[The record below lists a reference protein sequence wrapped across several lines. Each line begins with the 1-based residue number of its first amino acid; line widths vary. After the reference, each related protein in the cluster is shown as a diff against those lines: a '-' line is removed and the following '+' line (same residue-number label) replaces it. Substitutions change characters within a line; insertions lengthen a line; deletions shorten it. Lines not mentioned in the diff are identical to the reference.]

1 MTMKINILDGHNT
14 IGGNKILITSKDD
27 VSILLDFGKNFASY
41 GSYFEEFLTPRQG
54 AGIYDLWK
62 LGLVPHYSGLYRDAL
77 LTYLKDEVDKMP
89 VLNSQALFLTH
100 AHLDH
105 AGYIPF
111 LREDL
116 PIVSSSTTFKML
128 QSIQDTGGG
137 GLFNEYCNASERE
150 VESSKT
156 GETKLKKKKGA
167 SYRRDFRF
175 DKEGEISSFKYR
187 MFPVDHSILGA
198 ASFYFEVDGVK
209 IAYTGDLRFHG
220 EKGNLSKEFF
230 NFVKE
235 NGADIILC
243 EGTRVPKIE
252 EIEKT
257 LKEDQLTEMDV
268 KNASLDVVKKF
279 KGKVVIADF
288 GARNIERL
296 KIFLDIANET
306 ERKLAITLKDAYLL
320 HLLQDEFDYIQ
331 SPNLVIIESK
341 REQNREWVKSMLNT
355 YGDKMTTLKNISKDP
370 GNYILCYSFWDMPN
384 LLDLEIRE
392 RGAYIYS
399 TSEAYSEEQMIDT
412 RRLFNWLNYLNLEPF
427 GISMNGENID
437 FTREYHASGHTSL
450 RDLVHEIEFA
460 KPDIVVP
467 LHSEHI
473 ETFKEYFGNTIKVC
487 LESEME
493 L

>member
-1 MTMKINILDGHNT
+1 M
-14 IGGNKILITSKDD
+14 
-27 VSILLDFGKNFASY
+27 LDFGKDFSSY
-41 GSYFEEFLTPRQG
+41 GNYFEEFLTPRQG

-62 LGLVPHYSGLYRDAL
+62 LGLVPHYQGLYRDAL
-77 LTYLKDEVDKMP
+77 LTYLKDEAGKAP
-89 VLNSQALFLTH
+89 ILNPQALFLTH

-105 AGYIPF
+105 AGFIPF

-116 PIVSSSTTFKML
+116 PIVSSPTTFKML
-128 QSIQDTGGG
+128 RSIQDTGGG
-137 GLFNEYCNASERE
+137 GLFNEYCDASARE
-150 VESSKT
+150 VVSTKT
-156 GETKLKKKKGA
+156 GETKLKKGKGT
-167 SYRRDFRF
+167 SNLRKFCF
-175 DKEGEISSFKYR
+175 SSTGEIASFKYR

-220 EKGNLSKEFF
+220 ERGNLSKEFF

-235 NGADIILC
+235 NGVDILLC

-257 LKEDQLTEMDV
+257 LNEVQLTEMDV

-279 KGKVVIADF
+279 KGKVVVADF

-320 HLLQDEFDYIQ
+320 HLLQDEFDYIK
-331 SPNLVIIESK
+331 SSNLVIIESK

-427 GISMNGENID
+427 GIFVNGENIE
-437 FTREYHASGHTSL
+437 FTREYHASGHTSFK
-450 RDLVHEIEFA
+450 DLVHEIEFA

-467 LHSEHI
+467 LHS
-473 ETFKEYFGNTIKVC
+473 
-487 LESEME
+487 
-493 L
+493 

>member
-14 IGGNKILITSKDD
+14 IGGNKILLTGKYNE
-27 VSILLDFGKNFASY
+27 SILLDFGKNFESY

-62 LGLVPHYSGLYRDAL
+62 LGLVPHYRGLYRDAL
-77 LTYLKDEVDKMP
+77 LTYLEDEVNEIP
-89 VLNSQALFLTH
+89 GLNLRALFLTH

-111 LREDL
+111 LKEDV
-116 PIVSSSTTFKML
+116 PIVSTPATFKL
-128 QSIQDTGGG
+128 LKSIQDTGGG
-137 GLFNEYCNASERE
+137 GLFNEYCNASARE
-150 VESSKT
+150 VVSTKT
-156 GETKLKKKKGA
+156 GETKLKKGKGT
-167 SYRRDFRF
+167 SYDRNFCFSPTGD
-175 DKEGEISSFKYR
+175 ISSFKYR

-220 EKGNLSKEFF
+220 ERGNLSKEFF
-230 NFVKE
+230 NFLKE
-235 NGADIILC
+235 NGTDILLC
-243 EGTRVPKIE
+243 EGTRVPTIE
-252 EIEKT
+252 EMEKA
-257 LKEDQLTEMDV
+257 LSEVQLTEMDV
-268 KNASLDVVKKF
+268 KNASLEVVKQF
-279 KGKVVIADF
+279 KGKVVVADF

-296 KIFLDIANET
+296 KIFLDIASET

-320 HLLQDEFDYIQ
+320 HLLQDEFDYIK

-341 REQNREWVKSMLNT
+341 REQNREWVKLMLNT
-355 YGDKMTTLKNISKDP
+355 YGHKMTTLKNISKDP
-370 GNYILCYSFWDMPN
+370 GSYILCYSFWDMPN
-384 LLDLEIRE
+384 LLDLEIKE

-412 RRLFNWLNYLNLEPF
+412 RRLFNWLNYLNLGPF
-427 GISMNGENID
+427 GISMQGDNIE
-437 FTREYHASGHTSL
+437 FTREYHASGHTSF

-460 KPDIVVP
+460 KPDMVVP

-473 ETFKEYFGNTIKVC
+473 GTFKEYFGNTMNIC
-487 LESEME
+487 LDSQIE